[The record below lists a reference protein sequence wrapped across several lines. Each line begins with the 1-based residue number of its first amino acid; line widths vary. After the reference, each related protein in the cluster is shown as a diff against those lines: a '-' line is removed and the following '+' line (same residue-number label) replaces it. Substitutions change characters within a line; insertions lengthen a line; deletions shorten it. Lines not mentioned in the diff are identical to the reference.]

1 MIRVIQSFKDKVTG
15 EVYQQGKEL
24 EIDDAERVK
33 DLINRGL
40 VVISKKKKK

>member
-15 EVYQQGKEL
+15 EVYPQGKEL
-24 EIDDAERVK
+24 EIDDSERVK

>member
-15 EVYQQGKEL
+15 EVYPIGKEL
-24 EIDDAERVK
+24 ELDEERTK

-40 VVISKKKKK
+40 VVVSKKKKK